1 MKKYTALIKKKCTKA
16 IAKLSEK
23 DRYTLAKLIDSIE
36 DRGPVQP
43 SFMNEL
49 SETEQYGVSL
59 PSKLSLGS
67 LLAM

>member
-1 MKKYTALIKKKCTKA
+1 MKKYTVLIKKKCTKA

-49 SETEQYGVSL
+49 SETKQYGVSL